1 MEIALNILILSVLV
15 LITFN
20 LFFKNKKS
28 NSLSDSALNQEIT
41 ELRVKLGVKDEQI
54 RSLKDLNEKESENL
68 KKEFKIL
75 ANSILEENS
84 EKFKKQNKDQIGSI
98 LEPLGE
104 EIKKF
109 KKKIEDNNI
118 DFVERNTVLD
128 QKIQSLNKLNEQLSK
143 DANNLANALKG
154 DSKTQGDWGEAQLE
168 VLLEKSGLMKDIH
181 YTTQG
186 GYKDDDGN
194 IKKPDFIINLPDN
207 KHLIIDS
214 KVSLTAYELFY
225 NSETDS
231 QKENLKNHINS
242 IRKHFKDLNSKNYT
256 ELYGINTPDQVFM
269 YIPIE
274 PALFLALQ
282 EDKNIFMDAYDK
294 RVVLVSNTTLLSTLR
309 VVSELWQFDDQ
320 KRNVLEI
327 AKQSGLLYDKFEGFV
342 TDLIKV
348 GNNINSSQSSYQDA
362 MNKLSEGKGN
372 LVSKV
377 ENLKKLGAKT
387 KKTLPQKLIDRSDQ
401 NNI

>member
-1 MEIALNILILSVLV
+1 MEISLNILILSVLV
-15 LITFN
+15 LISFN
-20 LFFKNKKS
+20 LFSKNKKS
-28 NSLSDSALNQEIT
+28 NPSSEFTLNHKIM
-41 ELRVKLGVKDEQI
+41 ELRVQLGVKDEQI
-54 RSLKDLNEKESENL
+54 RFLKESNQKESENL

-118 DFVERNTVLD
+118 DFVERNTILD
-128 QKIQSLNKLNEQLSK
+128 QKIQSLSKLNEQLSK
-143 DANNLANALKG
+143 DANNLASALKG

-168 VLLEKSGLMKDIH
+168 VLLEKSGLMKDVH
-181 YTTQG
+181 YSTQG
-186 GYKDDDGN
+186 GYKDEDGN
-194 IKKPDFIINLPDN
+194 VKKPDFIVNLPDN

-225 NSETDS
+225 NSEKDS
-231 QKENLKNHINS
+231 QKENLKNHIRS
-242 IRKHFKDLNSKNYT
+242 IRNHFKDLNSKNYT
-256 ELYGINTPDQVFM
+256 ELYGINTPDLVFM
-269 YIPIE
+269 FIPIE

-342 TDLIKV
+342 SDLIKV

-362 MNKLSEGKGN
+362 MSKLSEGKGN

-377 ENLKKLGAKT
+377 ENLKKLGAKA
-387 KKTLPQKLIDRSDQ
+387 KKTLPQKLIDRS
-401 NNI
+401 NK

>member
-1 MEIALNILILSVLV
+1 MEIGFNILILSILV
-15 LITFN
+15 LITYN
-20 LFFKNKKS
+20 LFSKNKKS
-28 NSLSDSALNQEIT
+28 DSLIESDLSDEIT
-41 ELRVKLGVKDEQI
+41 SLRIQLGVKNEQI
-54 RSLKDLNEKESENL
+54 RSLKESKELESENL

-128 QKIQSLNKLNEQLSK
+128 QKIQSLSKLNEQLSK
-143 DANNLANALKG
+143 DANNLASALKG

-168 VLLEKSGLMKDIH
+168 VLLEKSGLMKDVH
-181 YTTQG
+181 YSTQG
-186 GYKDDDGN
+186 GYKDEEGN
-194 IKKPDFIINLPDN
+194 TKKPDFIVSLPDN

-225 NSETDS
+225 NSEKDD
-231 QKENLKNHINS
+231 QKENLKNHIIS
-242 IRKHFKDLNSKNYT
+242 IRNHFKDLSSKNYT
-256 ELYGINTPDQVFM
+256 DLYGINTPDQVFM

-342 TDLIKV
+342 SDLIKV
-348 GNNINSSQSSYQDA
+348 GNNINSSQHSYQDA

-387 KKTLPQKLIDRSDQ
+387 KKNLPQKLLDRSNQ
-401 NNI
+401 

>member
-1 MEIALNILILSVLV
+1 MEIGFNILILLVLV
-15 LITFN
+15 IITYN
-20 LFFKNKKS
+20 LFSKNKKS
-28 NSLSDSALNQEIT
+28 DLLIESDLSDEIT
-41 ELRVKLGVKDEQI
+41 SLRVQLGVKNEQI
-54 RSLKDLNEKESENL
+54 RSPKESKELESENL

-128 QKIQSLNKLNEQLSK
+128 QKIQSLSKLNEQLSK
-143 DANNLANALKG
+143 DANNLASALKG

-168 VLLEKSGLMKDIH
+168 VLLEKSGLMKDVH
-181 YTTQG
+181 YSTQG
-186 GYKDDDGN
+186 GYKDEEGN
-194 IKKPDFIINLPDN
+194 TKKPDFIVSLPDN

-225 NSETDS
+225 NSEKDD
-231 QKENLKNHINS
+231 QKENLKNHIIS
-242 IRKHFKDLNSKNYT
+242 IRNHFKDLSSKNYT
-256 ELYGINTPDQVFM
+256 DLYGINTPDQVFM

-342 TDLIKV
+342 SDLIKV
-348 GNNINSSQSSYQDA
+348 GNNINSSQHSYQDA

-387 KKTLPQKLIDRSDQ
+387 KKNLPQKLLDRSNQ
-401 NNI
+401 

>member
-1 MEIALNILILSVLV
+1 MEIGFNILILSVLV
-15 LITFN
+15 LITYN
-20 LFFKNKKS
+20 LFSKNKKS
-28 NSLSDSALNQEIT
+28 DSLIESDLSDEIT
-41 ELRVKLGVKDEQI
+41 SLRIQLGVKNEQI
-54 RSLKDLNEKESENL
+54 RSLKESKELESENL

-128 QKIQSLNKLNEQLSK
+128 QKIQSLSKLNEQLSK
-143 DANNLANALKG
+143 DANNLASALKG

-168 VLLEKSGLMKDIH
+168 VLLEKSGLMKDVH
-181 YTTQG
+181 YSTQG
-186 GYKDDDGN
+186 GYKDEEGN
-194 IKKPDFIINLPDN
+194 TKKPDFIVSLPDN

-225 NSETDS
+225 NSEKDD
-231 QKENLKNHINS
+231 QKENLKNHIIS
-242 IRKHFKDLNSKNYT
+242 IRNHFKDLSSKNYT
-256 ELYGINTPDQVFM
+256 DLYGINTPDQVFM

-342 TDLIKV
+342 SDLIKV

-387 KKTLPQKLIDRSDQ
+387 KKNLPQKLLDRSNQ
-401 NNI
+401 

>member
-1 MEIALNILILSVLV
+1 MEIGFNILILSVLV
-15 LITFN
+15 LITYN
-20 LFFKNKKS
+20 LFSKNKKS
-28 NSLSDSALNQEIT
+28 DSLIESDLSDEIT
-41 ELRVKLGVKDEQI
+41 SLRIQLGVKNEQI
-54 RSLKDLNEKESENL
+54 RSLKESKELESENL

-128 QKIQSLNKLNEQLSK
+128 QKIQSLSKLNEQLSK
-143 DANNLANALKG
+143 DANNLASALKG

-181 YTTQG
+181 YSTQG
-186 GYKDDDGN
+186 GYKDEEGN
-194 IKKPDFIINLPDN
+194 TKKPDFIVSLPDN

-225 NSETDS
+225 NSEKDD
-231 QKENLKNHINS
+231 QKENLKNHIIS
-242 IRKHFKDLNSKNYT
+242 IRNHFKDLSSKNYT
-256 ELYGINTPDQVFM
+256 DLYGINTPDQVFM

-282 EDKNIFMDAYDK
+282 EDKNIFIDAYDK

-342 TDLIKV
+342 SDLIKV
-348 GNNINSSQSSYQDA
+348 GNNINSSQHSYQDA

-387 KKTLPQKLIDRSDQ
+387 KKNLPQKLLDRSNQ
-401 NNI
+401 

>member
-1 MEIALNILILSVLV
+1 MEIGFNILILSVLV
-15 LITFN
+15 LITYN
-20 LFFKNKKS
+20 LFSKNKKS
-28 NSLSDSALNQEIT
+28 DSLIESDLSDEIT
-41 ELRVKLGVKDEQI
+41 SLRIQLGVKNEQI
-54 RSLKDLNEKESENL
+54 RSLKESKELESENL

-109 KKKIEDNNI
+109 KKKIEDNSI

-128 QKIQSLNKLNEQLSK
+128 QKIQSLSKLNEQLSK
-143 DANNLANALKG
+143 DANNLASALKG

-168 VLLEKSGLMKDIH
+168 VLLEKSGLMKDVH
-181 YTTQG
+181 YSTQG
-186 GYKDDDGN
+186 GYKDEEGN
-194 IKKPDFIINLPDN
+194 TKKPDFIVSLPDN

-225 NSETDS
+225 NSEKDD
-231 QKENLKNHINS
+231 QKENLKNHIIS
-242 IRKHFKDLNSKNYT
+242 IRNHFKDLSSKNYT
-256 ELYGINTPDQVFM
+256 DLYGINTPDQVFM

-342 TDLIKV
+342 SDLIKV
-348 GNNINSSQSSYQDA
+348 GNNINSSQHSYQDA

-387 KKTLPQKLIDRSDQ
+387 KKNLPQKLLDRSNQ
-401 NNI
+401 

>member
-1 MEIALNILILSVLV
+1 MEIGFNILILLVLV
-15 LITFN
+15 LITYN
-20 LFFKNKKS
+20 LFSKNKKS
-28 NSLSDSALNQEIT
+28 DSLIGSDLSDEIT
-41 ELRVKLGVKDEQI
+41 SLRIQLGVKNEQI
-54 RSLKDLNEKESENL
+54 RSLKESKELESENL

-128 QKIQSLNKLNEQLSK
+128 QKIQSLSKLNEQLSK
-143 DANNLANALKG
+143 DANNLASALKG

-168 VLLEKSGLMKDIH
+168 VLLEKSGLMKDVH
-181 YTTQG
+181 YSTQG
-186 GYKDDDGN
+186 GYKDEEGN
-194 IKKPDFIINLPDN
+194 TKKPDFIVSLPDN

-225 NSETDS
+225 NSEKDD
-231 QKENLKNHINS
+231 QKENLKNHIIS
-242 IRKHFKDLNSKNYT
+242 IRNHFKDLSSKNYT
-256 ELYGINTPDQVFM
+256 DLYGINTPDQVFM

-342 TDLIKV
+342 SDLIKV
-348 GNNINSSQSSYQDA
+348 GNNINSSQHSYQDA

-387 KKTLPQKLIDRSDQ
+387 KKNLPQKLLDRS
-401 NNI
+401 NR

>member
-1 MEIALNILILSVLV
+1 
-15 LITFN
+15 
-20 LFFKNKKS
+20 
-28 NSLSDSALNQEIT
+28 
-41 ELRVKLGVKDEQI
+41 
-54 RSLKDLNEKESENL
+54 
-68 KKEFKIL
+68 
-75 ANSILEENS
+75 
-84 EKFKKQNKDQIGSI
+84 
-98 LEPLGE
+98 
-104 EIKKF
+104 
-109 KKKIEDNNI
+109 
-118 DFVERNTVLD
+118 
-128 QKIQSLNKLNEQLSK
+128 
-143 DANNLANALKG
+143 
-154 DSKTQGDWGEAQLE
+154 
-168 VLLEKSGLMKDIH
+168 
-181 YTTQG
+181 
-186 GYKDDDGN
+186 
-194 IKKPDFIINLPDN
+194 
-207 KHLIIDS
+207 
-214 KVSLTAYELFY
+214 
-225 NSETDS
+225 
-231 QKENLKNHINS
+231 
-242 IRKHFKDLNSKNYT
+242 
-256 ELYGINTPDQVFM
+256 M

-362 MNKLSEGKGN
+362 MSKLSEGKGN

>member
-1 MEIALNILILSVLV
+1 MEIGFNILILLVLV
-15 LITFN
+15 LITYN
-20 LFFKNKKS
+20 LFSKNKKS
-28 NSLSDSALNQEIT
+28 DSLIESDLSDEIT
-41 ELRVKLGVKDEQI
+41 SLRIQLGVKNEQI
-54 RSLKDLNEKESENL
+54 RSLKESKELESENL

-128 QKIQSLNKLNEQLSK
+128 QKIQSLSKLNEQLSK
-143 DANNLANALKG
+143 DANNLASALKG

-168 VLLEKSGLMKDIH
+168 VLLEKSGLMKDVH
-181 YTTQG
+181 YSTQG
-186 GYKDDDGN
+186 GYKDEEGN
-194 IKKPDFIINLPDN
+194 TKKPDFIVSLPDN

-225 NSETDS
+225 NSEKDD
-231 QKENLKNHINS
+231 QKENLKNHIIS
-242 IRKHFKDLNSKNYT
+242 IRNHFKDLSSKNYT
-256 ELYGINTPDQVFM
+256 DLYGINTPDQVFM

-342 TDLIKV
+342 SDLIKV
-348 GNNINSSQSSYQDA
+348 GNNINSSQHSYQDA

-387 KKTLPQKLIDRSDQ
+387 KKNLPQKLLDRS
-401 NNI
+401 NR

>member
-1 MEIALNILILSVLV
+1 MEIGFNILILSVLV
-15 LITFN
+15 IITYN
-20 LFFKNKKS
+20 LFSKNKKS
-28 NSLSDSALNQEIT
+28 DSLIESDLSDEIT
-41 ELRVKLGVKDEQI
+41 SLRIQLGVKNEQI
-54 RSLKDLNEKESENL
+54 RSLKESKELESENL

-128 QKIQSLNKLNEQLSK
+128 QKIQSLSKLNEQLSK
-143 DANNLANALKG
+143 DANNLASALKG

-168 VLLEKSGLMKDIH
+168 VILEKSGLMKDVH
-181 YTTQG
+181 YSTQG
-186 GYKDDDGN
+186 GYKDEEGN
-194 IKKPDFIINLPDN
+194 TKKPDFIVSLPDN

-225 NSETDS
+225 NSEKDD
-231 QKENLKNHINS
+231 QKENLKNHIIS
-242 IRKHFKDLNSKNYT
+242 IRNHFKDLSSKNYT
-256 ELYGINTPDQVFM
+256 DLYGINTPDQVFM

-342 TDLIKV
+342 SDLIKV
-348 GNNINSSQSSYQDA
+348 GNNINSSQHSYQDA

-387 KKTLPQKLIDRSDQ
+387 KKNLPQKLLDRSNQ
-401 NNI
+401 

>member
-1 MEIALNILILSVLV
+1 MEIGFNILILSVLV
-15 LITFN
+15 LITYN
-20 LFFKNKKS
+20 LFSKNKKS
-28 NSLSDSALNQEIT
+28 DSLIESDLSDEIT
-41 ELRVKLGVKDEQI
+41 SLRIQLGVKNEQI
-54 RSLKDLNEKESENL
+54 RSLKESKELESENL

-128 QKIQSLNKLNEQLSK
+128 QKIQSLSKLNEQLSK
-143 DANNLANALKG
+143 DANNLASALKG

-168 VLLEKSGLMKDIH
+168 VILEKSGLMKDVH
-181 YTTQG
+181 YSTQG
-186 GYKDDDGN
+186 GYKDEEGN
-194 IKKPDFIINLPDN
+194 TKKPDFIISLPDN

-225 NSETDS
+225 NSEKDD
-231 QKENLKNHINS
+231 QKENLKNHIIS
-242 IRKHFKDLNSKNYT
+242 IRNHFKDLSSKNYT
-256 ELYGINTPDQVFM
+256 DLYGINTPDQVFM

-342 TDLIKV
+342 SDLIKV
-348 GNNINSSQSSYQDA
+348 GNNINSSQHSYQDA

-387 KKTLPQKLIDRSDQ
+387 KKNLPQKLLDRSNQ
-401 NNI
+401 

>member
-1 MEIALNILILSVLV
+1 MEIVLNILILSVLV
-15 LITFN
+15 IITYN

-28 NSLSDSALNQEIT
+28 NTSLESNLSDEIT
-41 ELRVKLGVKDEQI
+41 DLRVQLGVKNEQI
-54 RSLKDLNEKESENL
+54 RSLKESKDLESENL

-118 DFVERNTVLD
+118 DFIERNTVLD

-143 DANNLANALKG
+143 DANNLASALKG

-168 VLLEKSGLMKDIH
+168 VLLEKSGLMKDVH
-181 YTTQG
+181 YSMQG
-186 GYKDDDGN
+186 GYKDEEGN
-194 IKKPDFIINLPDN
+194 IKKPDFIVSLPEN

-225 NSETDS
+225 NSEPDD
-231 QKENLKNHINS
+231 QKENLKNHISS
-242 IRKHFKDLNSKNYT
+242 IRKHFKDLSSKNYT

-342 TDLIKV
+342 SDLIKV
-348 GNNINSSQSSYQDA
+348 GININSSQSSYQDA

-387 KKTLPQKLIDRSDQ
+387 KKNLPQKLLDRSNQ
-401 NNI
+401 

>member
-1 MEIALNILILSVLV
+1 MEIGFNILILSVLV
-15 LITFN
+15 LITYN
-20 LFFKNKKS
+20 LFSKNKKS
-28 NSLSDSALNQEIT
+28 DSLIESDLSDEIT
-41 ELRVKLGVKDEQI
+41 SLRIQLGVKNEQI
-54 RSLKDLNEKESENL
+54 RSLKESKELESENL

-109 KKKIEDNNI
+109 KKKIEDNSI

-128 QKIQSLNKLNEQLSK
+128 QKIQSLSKLNEQLSK
-143 DANNLANALKG
+143 DANNLASALKG

-168 VLLEKSGLMKDIH
+168 VLLEKSGLMKDVH
-181 YTTQG
+181 YSTQG
-186 GYKDDDGN
+186 GYKDEEGN
-194 IKKPDFIINLPDN
+194 TKKPDFIVSLPDN

-225 NSETDS
+225 NSEKDD
-231 QKENLKNHINS
+231 QKENLKNHIIS
-242 IRKHFKDLNSKNYT
+242 IRNHFKDLSSKNYT
-256 ELYGINTPDQVFM
+256 DLYGINTPDQVFM

-342 TDLIKV
+342 SDLIKV
-348 GNNINSSQSSYQDA
+348 GNNINSSQHSYQDA

-387 KKTLPQKLIDRSDQ
+387 KKNLPQKLLDRS
-401 NNI
+401 NR

>member
-1 MEIALNILILSVLV
+1 MEIGFNILILSVLV
-15 LITFN
+15 LITYN
-20 LFFKNKKS
+20 LFSKNKKS
-28 NSLSDSALNQEIT
+28 DSLTESDLSDEIT
-41 ELRVKLGVKDEQI
+41 SLRIQLGVKNEQI
-54 RSLKDLNEKESENL
+54 RSLKESKELESENL

-128 QKIQSLNKLNEQLSK
+128 QKIQSLSKLNEQLSK
-143 DANNLANALKG
+143 DANNLASALKG

-168 VLLEKSGLMKDIH
+168 VLLEKSGLMKDVH
-181 YTTQG
+181 YSTQG
-186 GYKDDDGN
+186 GYKDEEGN
-194 IKKPDFIINLPDN
+194 TKKPDFIVSLPDN

-225 NSETDS
+225 NSEKDD
-231 QKENLKNHINS
+231 QKENLKNHIIS
-242 IRKHFKDLNSKNYT
+242 IRNHFKDLSSKNYT
-256 ELYGINTPDQVFM
+256 DLYGINTPDQVFM

-342 TDLIKV
+342 SDLIKV
-348 GNNINSSQSSYQDA
+348 GNNINSSQHSYQDA

-387 KKTLPQKLIDRSDQ
+387 KKNLPQKLLDRSNQ
-401 NNI
+401 

>member
-1 MEIALNILILSVLV
+1 
-15 LITFN
+15 
-20 LFFKNKKS
+20 
-28 NSLSDSALNQEIT
+28 
-41 ELRVKLGVKDEQI
+41 
-54 RSLKDLNEKESENL
+54 
-68 KKEFKIL
+68 
-75 ANSILEENS
+75 
-84 EKFKKQNKDQIGSI
+84 
-98 LEPLGE
+98 
-104 EIKKF
+104 
-109 KKKIEDNNI
+109 
-118 DFVERNTVLD
+118 
-128 QKIQSLNKLNEQLSK
+128 
-143 DANNLANALKG
+143 LKG

-181 YTTQG
+181 YSTQG
-186 GYKDDDGN
+186 GYKDDEGN
-194 IKKPDFIINLPDN
+194 IKKPDFIVSLPDN

-225 NSETDS
+225 NSENDD
-231 QKENLKNHINS
+231 QKENLKNHITS
-242 IRKHFKDLNSKNYT
+242 IRKHFKDLSSKNYT

-342 TDLIKV
+342 SDLIKV

-387 KKTLPQKLIDRSDQ
+387 KKNLPQKLLDRSNQ
-401 NNI
+401 

>member
-1 MEIALNILILSVLV
+1 MEIGFNILILSVLV
-15 LITFN
+15 LITYN
-20 LFFKNKKS
+20 LFSKNKKS
-28 NSLSDSALNQEIT
+28 DSLIESDLSDEIT
-41 ELRVKLGVKDEQI
+41 SLRIQLGVKNEQI
-54 RSLKDLNEKESENL
+54 RSLKESKELESENL

-104 EIKKF
+104 EIKRF

-128 QKIQSLNKLNEQLSK
+128 QKIQSLSKLNEQLSK
-143 DANNLANALKG
+143 DANNLASALKG

-168 VLLEKSGLMKDIH
+168 VILEKSGLMKDVH
-181 YTTQG
+181 YSTQG
-186 GYKDDDGN
+186 GYKDEEGN
-194 IKKPDFIINLPDN
+194 TKKPDFIVSLPDN

-225 NSETDS
+225 NSEKDD
-231 QKENLKNHINS
+231 QKENLKNHIIS
-242 IRKHFKDLNSKNYT
+242 IRNHFKDLSSKNYT
-256 ELYGINTPDQVFM
+256 DLYGINTPDQVFM

-342 TDLIKV
+342 SDLIKV
-348 GNNINSSQSSYQDA
+348 GNNINSSQHSYQDA

-387 KKTLPQKLIDRSDQ
+387 KKNLPQKLLDRSNQ
-401 NNI
+401 

>member
-1 MEIALNILILSVLV
+1 MEIGFNILILLVLV
-15 LITFN
+15 LITYN
-20 LFFKNKKS
+20 LFSKNKKS
-28 NSLSDSALNQEIT
+28 DLLIESDLSDEIT
-41 ELRVKLGVKDEQI
+41 SLRVQLGVKNEQI
-54 RSLKDLNEKESENL
+54 RSLKESKELESENL

-118 DFVERNTVLD
+118 DFIERNTVLD
-128 QKIQSLNKLNEQLSK
+128 QKIQSLSRLNEQLSK
-143 DANNLANALKG
+143 DANNLASALKG

-168 VLLEKSGLMKDIH
+168 VLLEKSGLMKDVH
-181 YTTQG
+181 YSTQG
-186 GYKDDDGN
+186 GYKDEEGN
-194 IKKPDFIINLPDN
+194 TKKPDFIVSLPDN

-225 NSETDS
+225 NSEKDD
-231 QKENLKNHINS
+231 QKENLKNHIIS
-242 IRKHFKDLNSKNYT
+242 IRNHFKDLSSKNYT
-256 ELYGINTPDQVFM
+256 DLYGINTPDQVFM

-342 TDLIKV
+342 SDLIKV

-387 KKTLPQKLIDRSDQ
+387 KKNLPQKLLDRS
-401 NNI
+401 N

>member
-1 MEIALNILILSVLV
+1 MEIVLNILILSVLV
-15 LITFN
+15 LILYN
-20 LFFKNKKS
+20 LFYKYKKS
-28 NSLSDSALNQEIT
+28 NTSIESDLSNEIT
-41 ELRVKLGVKDEQI
+41 NLMVQLGVKDEQI
-54 RSLKDLNEKESENL
+54 RSLKESKELESENL

-143 DANNLANALKG
+143 DANNLASALKG

-168 VLLEKSGLMKDIH
+168 VLLEKSGLMKDVH
-181 YTTQG
+181 YSTQG
-186 GYKDDDGN
+186 GYKDEEGN
-194 IKKPDFIINLPDN
+194 IKKPDFIVSLPEN

-225 NSETDS
+225 NSEKDD
-231 QKENLKNHINS
+231 QKENLKNHIGS
-242 IRKHFKDLNSKNYT
+242 IRKHFKDLSSKNYT

-282 EDKNIFMDAYDK
+282 EDKNIFMDAYNK

-342 TDLIKV
+342 SDLIKV
-348 GNNINSSQSSYQDA
+348 GNNINSSQTSYQDA

-387 KKTLPQKLIDRSDQ
+387 KKNLPQKLLDRS
-401 NNI
+401 NN

>member
-1 MEIALNILILSVLV
+1 MEIGFNILILSVLV
-15 LITFN
+15 LITYN
-20 LFFKNKKS
+20 LFSKNKKS
-28 NSLSDSALNQEIT
+28 DSLIGSDLSDEIT
-41 ELRVKLGVKDEQI
+41 SLRIQLGVKNEQI
-54 RSLKDLNEKESENL
+54 RSLKESKELESENL

-128 QKIQSLNKLNEQLSK
+128 QKIQSLSKLNEQLSK
-143 DANNLANALKG
+143 DANNLASALKG

-168 VLLEKSGLMKDIH
+168 VLLEKSGLMKDVH
-181 YTTQG
+181 YSTQG
-186 GYKDDDGN
+186 GYKDEEGN
-194 IKKPDFIINLPDN
+194 TKKPDFIVSLPDN

-225 NSETDS
+225 NSEKDD
-231 QKENLKNHINS
+231 QKENLKNHIIS
-242 IRKHFKDLNSKNYT
+242 IRNHFKDLSSKNYT
-256 ELYGINTPDQVFM
+256 DLYGINTPDQVFM

-342 TDLIKV
+342 SDLIKV
-348 GNNINSSQSSYQDA
+348 GNNINSSQHSYQDA

-387 KKTLPQKLIDRSDQ
+387 KKNLPQKLLDRSNQ
-401 NNI
+401 

>member
-1 MEIALNILILSVLV
+1 MALFVYTCLSYLV
-15 LITFN
+15 LPFGVAFHL
-20 LFFKNKKS
+20 LFVWRR
-28 NSLSDSALNQEIT
+28 A
-41 ELRVKLGVKDEQI
+41 
-54 RSLKDLNEKESENL
+54 
-68 KKEFKIL
+68 EFRRGFWQRYGWL
-75 ANSILEENS
+75 PQ
-84 EKFKKQNKDQIGSI
+84 KQ
-98 LEPLGE
+98 
-104 EIKKF
+104 
-109 KKKIEDNNI
+109 
-118 DFVERNTVLD
+118 
-128 QKIQSLNKLNEQLSK
+128 
-143 DANNLANALKG
+143 
-154 DSKTQGDWGEAQLE
+154 
-168 VLLEKSGLMKDIH
+168 
-181 YTTQG
+181 
-186 GYKDDDGN
+186 
-194 IKKPDFIINLPDN
+194 
-207 KHLIIDS
+207 
-214 KVSLTAYELFY
+214 
-225 NSETDS
+225 
-231 QKENLKNHINS
+231 
-242 IRKHFKDLNSKNYT
+242 

-342 TDLIKV
+342 SDLIKV

-387 KKTLPQKLIDRSDQ
+387 KKNLPQKLLDRST
-401 NNI
+401 N

>member
-1 MEIALNILILSVLV
+1 MEIGFNILILSVLV
-15 LITFN
+15 LITYN
-20 LFFKNKKS
+20 LFSKNKKS
-28 NSLSDSALNQEIT
+28 DSLIESDLSDEIT
-41 ELRVKLGVKDEQI
+41 SLRIQLGVKNEQI
-54 RSLKDLNEKESENL
+54 RSLKESKELESENL

-128 QKIQSLNKLNEQLSK
+128 QKIQSLSKLNEQLSK
-143 DANNLANALKG
+143 DANNLASALKG

-168 VLLEKSGLMKDIH
+168 VLLEKSGLMKDVH
-181 YTTQG
+181 YSTQG
-186 GYKDDDGN
+186 GYKDEEGN
-194 IKKPDFIINLPDN
+194 TKKPDFIVSLPDN

-225 NSETDS
+225 NSEKDD
-231 QKENLKNHINS
+231 QKENLKNHIIS
-242 IRKHFKDLNSKNYT
+242 IRNHFKDLSSKNYT
-256 ELYGINTPDQVFM
+256 DLYGINTPDQVFM

-342 TDLIKV
+342 SDLIKV
-348 GNNINSSQSSYQDA
+348 GNNINSSQHSYQDA

-387 KKTLPQKLIDRSDQ
+387 KKNLPQKLLDRSNQ
-401 NNI
+401 

>member
-1 MEIALNILILSVLV
+1 MEIGFNILILSVLV
-15 LITFN
+15 LITYN
-20 LFFKNKKS
+20 LFSKNKKS
-28 NSLSDSALNQEIT
+28 DSLIESDLSDEIT
-41 ELRVKLGVKDEQI
+41 SLRIQLGVKNEQI
-54 RSLKDLNEKESENL
+54 RSLKESKELESENL

-128 QKIQSLNKLNEQLSK
+128 LKIQSLSKLNEQLSK
-143 DANNLANALKG
+143 DANNLASALKG
-154 DSKTQGDWGEAQLE
+154 DSKKQGDWGEAQLE
-168 VLLEKSGLMKDIH
+168 VLLEKSGLMKDVH
-181 YTTQG
+181 YSTQG
-186 GYKDDDGN
+186 GYKDEEGN
-194 IKKPDFIINLPDN
+194 TKKPDFIVSLPDN

-225 NSETDS
+225 NSEKDD
-231 QKENLKNHINS
+231 QKENLKNHIIS
-242 IRKHFKDLNSKNYT
+242 IRNHFKDLSSKNYT
-256 ELYGINTPDQVFM
+256 DLYGINTPDQVFM

-342 TDLIKV
+342 SDLIKV
-348 GNNINSSQSSYQDA
+348 GNNINSSQHSYQDA

-387 KKTLPQKLIDRSDQ
+387 KKNLPQKLLDRSNQ
-401 NNI
+401 

>member
-1 MEIALNILILSVLV
+1 MEIGFNILILLVLV
-15 LITFN
+15 LITYN
-20 LFFKNKKS
+20 LFSKNKKS
-28 NSLSDSALNQEIT
+28 DSLIESDLSDEIT
-41 ELRVKLGVKDEQI
+41 SLRIQLGVKNEQI
-54 RSLKDLNEKESENL
+54 RSLKESKELESENL

-109 KKKIEDNNI
+109 KKKIEDNSI

-128 QKIQSLNKLNEQLSK
+128 QKIQSLSKLNEQLSK
-143 DANNLANALKG
+143 DANNLASALKG

-168 VLLEKSGLMKDIH
+168 VLLEKSGLMKDVH
-181 YTTQG
+181 YSTQG
-186 GYKDDDGN
+186 GYKDEEGN
-194 IKKPDFIINLPDN
+194 TKKPDFIVSLPDN

-225 NSETDS
+225 NSEKDD
-231 QKENLKNHINS
+231 QKENLKNHIIS
-242 IRKHFKDLNSKNYT
+242 IRNHFKDLSSKNYT
-256 ELYGINTPDQVFM
+256 DLYGINTPDQVFM

-342 TDLIKV
+342 SDLIKV
-348 GNNINSSQSSYQDA
+348 GNNINSSQHSYQDA

-387 KKTLPQKLIDRSDQ
+387 KKNLPQKLLDRSNQ
-401 NNI
+401 

>member
-1 MEIALNILILSVLV
+1 MEIGFNILILSVLV
-15 LITFN
+15 LITYN
-20 LFFKNKKS
+20 LFSKNKKS
-28 NSLSDSALNQEIT
+28 DSLIGSDLSDEIT
-41 ELRVKLGVKDEQI
+41 SLRIQLGVKNEQI
-54 RSLKDLNEKESENL
+54 RSLKESKELESENL

-128 QKIQSLNKLNEQLSK
+128 QKIQSLSKLNEQLSK
-143 DANNLANALKG
+143 DANNLASALKG

-168 VLLEKSGLMKDIH
+168 VLLEKSGLMKDVH
-181 YTTQG
+181 YSTQG
-186 GYKDDDGN
+186 GYKDEEGN
-194 IKKPDFIINLPDN
+194 TKKPDFIVSLPDN

-225 NSETDS
+225 NSEKDD
-231 QKENLKNHINS
+231 QKENLKNHIIS
-242 IRKHFKDLNSKNYT
+242 IRNHFKDLSSKNYT
-256 ELYGINTPDQVFM
+256 DLYGINTPDQVFM

-320 KRNVLEI
+320 KRNVLEN

-342 TDLIKV
+342 SDLIKV
-348 GNNINSSQSSYQDA
+348 GNNINSSQHSYQDA

-387 KKTLPQKLIDRSDQ
+387 KKNLPQKLLDRS
-401 NNI
+401 NR

>member
-1 MEIALNILILSVLV
+1 MEIVLNLLILTVLV
-15 LITFN
+15 IITYN
-20 LFFKNKKS
+20 LFSKNKKS
-28 NSLSDSALNQEIT
+28 NASIDSDLSNEIT
-41 ELRVKLGVKDEQI
+41 NLRVQLGVKDEKI
-54 RSLKDLNEKESENL
+54 RSLKESKELESENL

-143 DANNLANALKG
+143 DANNLASALKG

-181 YTTQG
+181 YSTQG
-186 GYKDDDGN
+186 GYKDQEGN
-194 IKKPDFIINLPDN
+194 IKKPDFIVSLPDN

-225 NSETDS
+225 NSENDD
-231 QKENLKNHINS
+231 QKENLKNHITS
-242 IRKHFKDLNSKNYT
+242 IRKHFKDLSSKNYT

-342 TDLIKV
+342 SDLIKV

-387 KKTLPQKLIDRSDQ
+387 KKNLPQKLLDRST
-401 NNI
+401 N

>member
-1 MEIALNILILSVLV
+1 MEIGFNILILSVLV
-15 LITFN
+15 LITYN
-20 LFFKNKKS
+20 LFSKNKKS
-28 NSLSDSALNQEIT
+28 DSLIGSDLSDEIT
-41 ELRVKLGVKDEQI
+41 SLRIQLGVKNEQI
-54 RSLKDLNEKESENL
+54 RSLKESKELESENL

-109 KKKIEDNNI
+109 KKKIEDNSI

-128 QKIQSLNKLNEQLSK
+128 QKIQSLSKLNEQLSK
-143 DANNLANALKG
+143 DANNLASALKG

-181 YTTQG
+181 YSTQG
-186 GYKDDDGN
+186 GYKDEEGN
-194 IKKPDFIINLPDN
+194 TKKPDFIVSLPDN

-225 NSETDS
+225 NSEKDD
-231 QKENLKNHINS
+231 QKENLKNHIIS
-242 IRKHFKDLNSKNYT
+242 IRNHFKDLSSKNYT
-256 ELYGINTPDQVFM
+256 DLYGINTPDQVFM

-342 TDLIKV
+342 SDLIKV
-348 GNNINSSQSSYQDA
+348 GNNINSSQHSYQDA

-387 KKTLPQKLIDRSDQ
+387 KKNLPQKLLDRSNQ
-401 NNI
+401 

>member
-1 MEIALNILILSVLV
+1 MEIGFNILILSVLV
-15 LITFN
+15 LITYN
-20 LFFKNKKS
+20 LFSKNKKS
-28 NSLSDSALNQEIT
+28 DSLIESDLSDEIT
-41 ELRVKLGVKDEQI
+41 SLRIQLGVKNEQI
-54 RSLKDLNEKESENL
+54 RSLKESKELESENL

-104 EIKKF
+104 EIKRF

-128 QKIQSLNKLNEQLSK
+128 QKIQSLSKLNEQLSK
-143 DANNLANALKG
+143 DANNLASALKG

-168 VLLEKSGLMKDIH
+168 VILEKSGLMKDVH
-181 YTTQG
+181 YSTQG
-186 GYKDDDGN
+186 GYKDEEGN
-194 IKKPDFIINLPDN
+194 TKKPDFIISLPDN

-225 NSETDS
+225 NSEKDD
-231 QKENLKNHINS
+231 QKENLKNHIIS
-242 IRKHFKDLNSKNYT
+242 IRNHFKDLSSKNYT
-256 ELYGINTPDQVFM
+256 DLYGINTPDQVFM

-342 TDLIKV
+342 SDLIKV
-348 GNNINSSQSSYQDA
+348 GNNINSSQHSYQDA

-387 KKTLPQKLIDRSDQ
+387 KKNLPQKLLDRSNQ
-401 NNI
+401 

>member
-1 MEIALNILILSVLV
+1 MEIGFNILILSVLV
-15 LITFN
+15 LITYN
-20 LFFKNKKS
+20 LFSKNKKS
-28 NSLSDSALNQEIT
+28 DSLIESDLSDEIT
-41 ELRVKLGVKDEQI
+41 SLRIQLGVKNEQI
-54 RSLKDLNEKESENL
+54 RSLKESKELESENL

-84 EKFKKQNKDQIGSI
+84 EKFKKQNKAQIGSI

-128 QKIQSLNKLNEQLSK
+128 QKIQSLSKLNEQLSK
-143 DANNLANALKG
+143 DANNLASALKG

-168 VLLEKSGLMKDIH
+168 VLLEKSGLMKDVH
-181 YTTQG
+181 YSTQG
-186 GYKDDDGN
+186 GYKDEEGN
-194 IKKPDFIINLPDN
+194 TKKPDFIVSLPDN

-225 NSETDS
+225 NSEKDD
-231 QKENLKNHINS
+231 QKENLKNHIIS
-242 IRKHFKDLNSKNYT
+242 IRNHFKDLSSKNYT
-256 ELYGINTPDQVFM
+256 DLYGINTPDQVFM

-342 TDLIKV
+342 SDLIKV
-348 GNNINSSQSSYQDA
+348 GNNINSSQHSYQDA

-387 KKTLPQKLIDRSDQ
+387 KKNLPQKLLDRSNQ
-401 NNI
+401 

>member
-1 MEIALNILILSVLV
+1 MEIGFNILILSVLV
-15 LITFN
+15 LITYN
-20 LFFKNKKS
+20 LFSKNKKS
-28 NSLSDSALNQEIT
+28 DSLIESDLSDEIT
-41 ELRVKLGVKDEQI
+41 SLRIQLGVKNEQI
-54 RSLKDLNEKESENL
+54 RSLKESKELESENL

-128 QKIQSLNKLNEQLSK
+128 QKIQSLSKLNEQLSK
-143 DANNLANALKG
+143 DANNLASALKG

-168 VLLEKSGLMKDIH
+168 VILEKSGLMKDVH
-181 YTTQG
+181 YSTQG
-186 GYKDDDGN
+186 GYKDEEGN
-194 IKKPDFIINLPDN
+194 TKKPDFIVSLPDN

-225 NSETDS
+225 NSEKDD
-231 QKENLKNHINS
+231 QKENLKNHIIS
-242 IRKHFKDLNSKNYT
+242 IRNHFKDLSSKNYT
-256 ELYGINTPDQVFM
+256 DLYGINTPDQVFM

-342 TDLIKV
+342 SDLIKV
-348 GNNINSSQSSYQDA
+348 GNNINSSQHSYQDA

-387 KKTLPQKLIDRSDQ
+387 KKNLPQKLLDRSNQ
-401 NNI
+401 

>member
-1 MEIALNILILSVLV
+1 MEIGFNILILSVLV
-15 LITFN
+15 LITYN
-20 LFFKNKKS
+20 LFSKNKKS
-28 NSLSDSALNQEIT
+28 DSLIESDLSDEIT
-41 ELRVKLGVKDEQI
+41 SLRIQLGVKNEQI
-54 RSLKDLNEKESENL
+54 RSLKESKELESENL

-128 QKIQSLNKLNEQLSK
+128 QKIQSLSKLNEQLSK
-143 DANNLANALKG
+143 DANNLASALKG

-181 YTTQG
+181 YSTQG
-186 GYKDDDGN
+186 GYKDEEGN
-194 IKKPDFIINLPDN
+194 TKKPDFIVSLPDN

-225 NSETDS
+225 NSEKDD
-231 QKENLKNHINS
+231 QKENLKNHIIS
-242 IRKHFKDLNSKNYT
+242 IRNHFKDLSSKNYT
-256 ELYGINTPDQVFM
+256 DLYGINTPDQVFM

-342 TDLIKV
+342 SDLIKV
-348 GNNINSSQSSYQDA
+348 GNNINSSQHSYQDA

-387 KKTLPQKLIDRSDQ
+387 KKNLPQKLLDRSNQ
-401 NNI
+401 

>member
-1 MEIALNILILSVLV
+1 MEIAFNILILSVLV

-362 MNKLSEGKGN
+362 MNKLSKGKGN